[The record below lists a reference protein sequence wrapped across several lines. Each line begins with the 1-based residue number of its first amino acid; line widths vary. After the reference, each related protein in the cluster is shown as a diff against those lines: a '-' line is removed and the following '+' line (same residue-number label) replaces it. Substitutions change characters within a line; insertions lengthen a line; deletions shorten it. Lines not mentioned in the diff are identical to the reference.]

1 MTIYLQYNCFTF
13 SHNVDLN
20 KPFSMLSGLYTCPVS
35 YRNLGQDLSETTNCG
50 CRLRIFFLTL
60 TSVNGIHVRKAKHLL
75 GVIPIVLDGTE
86 QTSSYIMINA
96 MVQLQAW
103 QNRRDDR
110 SVKVCEPNDNLF
122 LEAGS
127 IIAASTITAFSQ
139 LKPIREGCF
148 MIAGDWQHT
157 SLKIDSSSAGLLPV
171 NLGLIHEKKSRNSWK
186 PW

>member
-1 MTIYLQYNCFTF
+1 
-13 SHNVDLN
+13 
-20 KPFSMLSGLYTCPVS
+20 MLSGLYTCPVS

-157 SLKIDSSSAGLLPV
+157 SFKIDSSSAGLLPV